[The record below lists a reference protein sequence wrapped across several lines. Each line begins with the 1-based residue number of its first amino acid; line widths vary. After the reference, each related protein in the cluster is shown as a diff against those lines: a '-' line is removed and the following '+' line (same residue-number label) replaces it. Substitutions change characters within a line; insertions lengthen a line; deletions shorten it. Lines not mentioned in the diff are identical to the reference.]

1 MLSYT
6 LKRPIY
12 KAAVAL
18 LSMTLTACAG
28 LSAQNL
34 FSHYTLQNT
43 LVRQAVVTGQYQ
55 KAVAALPSAEEERA
69 GAILDNF
76 EKGRVEFL
84 NQSYSESKATL
95 EISDKAIKAQ
105 QDKALISLSDT
116 VTSVGALAV
125 NDNIT
130 EYVPSDYELGFLHL
144 YLGLNYI
151 QQNDLD
157 GALVEVRRANRVQE
171 RAKQARDKDLK
182 SAESQLKQQGLSP
195 NIGSVLSRYPDA
207 GEKLQAVQNGYLLF
221 LSGLLY
227 ETSNDLNAAYIDYAR
242 ALAVLPDNKDVRDAV
257 MRVARRS
264 GRNQALDSLTIEY
277 GELTKLQGQQGRVII
292 LEEQGVVQPMRDW
305 RLSLP
310 VYDSQGNYAIYSLS
324 LPYYPPSV
332 TEKFSPMVLDG
343 VELNGYLLTDVN
355 LMASQQLS
363 ENMPSILLRQALRVY
378 AKDQL
383 RKSTAKDDDVGNL
396 VFNIW
401 NTLTE
406 QPDTRSWQT
415 LPGLINSNSRILAA
429 GQHIL
434 SVEGQDYTF
443 EVRDKQTV
451 LVWLSRQGGSVT
463 IWHKQLGRL

>member
-1 MLSYT
+1 
-6 LKRPIY
+6 
-12 KAAVAL
+12 
-18 LSMTLTACAG
+18 
-28 LSAQNL
+28 
-34 FSHYTLQNT
+34 
-43 LVRQAVVTGQYQ
+43 
-55 KAVAALPSAEEERA
+55 
-69 GAILDNF
+69 
-76 EKGRVEFL
+76 
-84 NQSYSESKATL
+84 
-95 EISDKAIKAQ
+95 
-105 QDKALISLSDT
+105 
-116 VTSVGALAV
+116 
-125 NDNIT
+125 
-130 EYVPSDYELGFLHL
+130 
-144 YLGLNYI
+144 
-151 QQNDLD
+151 
-157 GALVEVRRANRVQE
+157 VQE

-207 GEKLQAVQNGYLLF
+207 GKKLQAVQNGYLLY

-227 ETSNDLNAAYIDYAR
+227 ETSNDLNAAYIDYTR

-264 GRNQALDSLTIEY
+264 GRNQALETLTKEY
-277 GELTKLQGQQGRVII
+277 GELASLQDKQGRVII

-324 LPYYPPSV
+324 LPYYPPGVS
-332 TEKFSPMVLDG
+332 EKFSPLVLDG
-343 VELNGYLLTDVN
+343 TELDGQLLADVN

-415 LPGLINSNSRILAA
+415 LPGLVNSSSRIMAV

-434 SVEGQDYTF
+434 TVDGQDYTF

>member
-1 MLSYT
+1 M
-6 LKRPIY
+6 LKRQIH
-12 KAAVAL
+12 KASVAL

-43 LVRQAVVTGQYQ
+43 VVRQAVSTGQYQ
-55 KAVAALPSAEEERA
+55 KAVTALPTAEEERA
-69 GAILDNF
+69 GSILDNF
-76 EKGRVEFL
+76 ERGRVELL
-84 NQSYSESKATL
+84 NQSYPESKAAF
-95 EISDKAIKAQ
+95 EVSDRAVKVQ
-105 QDKALISLSDT
+105 QDKALISISDT
-116 VTSVGALAV
+116 VTSVGALAI

-130 EYVPSDYELGFLHL
+130 EYVPPDYELGFLHL
-144 YLGLNYI
+144 YLGLNYVHK
-151 QQNDLD
+151 NDLD

-207 GEKLQAVQNGYLLF
+207 GEKLQAVQNGYLLY

-227 ETSNDLNAAYIDYAR
+227 ETSNDLNAAYIDYTR

-264 GRNQALDSLTIEY
+264 GRNQALEALTKEY
-277 GELTKLQGQQGRVII
+277 GELASLQDKQGRVII

-324 LPYYPPSV
+324 LPYYPPGVS
-332 TEKFSPMVLDG
+332 EKFSPLVLDG
-343 VELNGYLLTDVN
+343 TELNGQLLADVN

-415 LPGLINSNSRILAA
+415 LPGLVNSSSRIMAV

-434 SVEGQDYTF
+434 TVDGQDYTF